1 MGASDGAK
9 SIILP
14 RVGAADLDPSRPAC
28 DTIPHKHR
36 APLPGILDVRLG
48 ADTEESEATRAGE
61 ADLVLAASEVAP
73 DPGCVGVVGV
83 RVIKRVGVGRRVR
96 WLLRGGRGAALGG

>member
-9 SIILP
+9 NILPP

-28 DTIPHKHR
+28 GAIPHKHR

-48 ADTEESEATRAGE
+48 ADAEESEAARAGE
-61 ADLVLAASEVAP
+61 ADVVLAAAEVTP
-73 DPGCVGVVGV
+73 DPGCVSVVGV
-83 RVIKRVGVGRRVR
+83 RVVEGVGVGCRVR
-96 WLLRGGRGAALGG
+96 RL